1 MASRAAAK
9 QTGGVFRMLQKWYY
23 ERAAFNQIGLLRDD
37 TLRETEDVKEAVR
50 RLPEDV
56 YNARAFRIKRA
67 LDLDMK
73 KQILPKDQWTKFEED
88 VRYLQPYLD
97 EVWKEKKE
105 KQEWDSRY

>member
-23 ERAAFNQIGLLRDD
+23 ERAGFNQIGLLRDD
-37 TLRETEDVKEAVR
+37 TLRETDDVKEAVK